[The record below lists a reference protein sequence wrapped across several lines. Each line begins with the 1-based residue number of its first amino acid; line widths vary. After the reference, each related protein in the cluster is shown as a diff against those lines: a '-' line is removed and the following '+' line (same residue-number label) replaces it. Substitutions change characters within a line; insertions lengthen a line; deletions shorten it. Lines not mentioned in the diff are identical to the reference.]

1 MTVTDEINPPAT
13 DAEIQ
18 RGTSFADAV
27 LGAGCDEVTD
37 PTLRELRR
45 RAILGAITTDAAIA
59 ASLAHVDAGNPGETV
74 SLDKIIKRRPR

>member
-1 MTVTDEINPPAT
+1 MADTDETNPPAT

-18 RGTSFADAV
+18 RRTSFADAV

-45 RAILGAITTDAAIA
+45 RAILGGITTEAAIA
-59 ASLAHVDAGNPGETV
+59 AGLAHVDAGNPERNSV
-74 SLDKIIKRRPR
+74 S